1 MAEQQP
7 RRHAVRGQRPSSGG
21 TSAGVPRPCQ
31 RGRLE
36 RDPTD
41 QVSQAWA
48 DGGSFIID
56 TTGVGK
62 GIADHLAAK
71 GYAVTYFDSST
82 PVRDKR
88 YGNPRAEAYMTM
100 REAFQAGTA
109 AIPPNEELLAELLAV
124 KYEAR
129 TAAGPTSSPRTTSV
143 TGSATVRTWPTSVRW
158 RSVARP
164 KRTASA
170 VTSAIS
176 GFEVSKS
183 ATRRESACHRRTPY
197 DRRQETAHHSRTIV
211 ARRASVARRRDST
224 PQA

>member
-36 RDPTD
+36 QDPTD
-41 QVSQAWA
+41 QIAIAWA
-48 DGGSFIID
+48 DGGSFILD

-124 KYEAR
+124 KYEVKNGGR
-129 TAAGPTSSPRTTSV
+129 TYIEPKDAIRDRLGHSPDLADVCAMAFGGAAETCSV
-143 TGSATVRTWPTSVRW
+143 GGYVGDL
-158 RSVARP
+158 
-164 KRTASA
+164 
-170 VTSAIS
+170 
-176 GFEVSKS
+176 GF
-183 ATRRESACHRRTPY
+183 
-197 DRRQETAHHSRTIV
+197 
-211 ARRASVARRRDST
+211 
-224 PQA
+224 